1 MTSKVDATLNLH
13 EGGRQVDV
21 RGPIK
26 KWDSDEDYALFTVV
40 ISQVEAD
47 GTVVNAM
54 GSSGRCARTAT
65 YWEATAKVADSG
77 KHLQPGAAKA
87 YAVATIATSSGASE
101 AYPWPNDV
109 ELIPSVVAAGT
120 RG

>member
-1 MTSKVDATLNLH
+1 MTSKVDATLNMN

-21 RGPIK
+21 RGPISQ
-26 KWDSDEDYALFTVV
+26 WDSDEDYALFTVV
-40 ISQVEAD
+40 ISQVHDD

-54 GSSGRCARTAT
+54 GSSVRYAHGAA
-65 YWEATAKVADSG
+65 YWEATAKVTDPG
-77 KHLQPGAAKA
+77 KHLRPGAAKA
-87 YAVATIATSSGASE
+87 YGVATIATTGDPE

-109 ELIPSVVAAGT
+109 ELIPAVVAAGT